1 MSGDARPADDIRL
14 TAWVT
19 GRVQGVGFRWW
30 TKSQAL
36 RLGLTGS
43 ASNLADGRVEVIAQG
58 PRRACEEL
66 AELLGS
72 AGTPGAVEH
81 VSTRYTEPRG
91 GLTGFRER

>member
-1 MSGDARPADDIRL
+1 MSDPEAVRL

-36 RLGLTGS
+36 RLGLVGS
-43 ASNLADGRVEVIAQG
+43 ASNLADGRVEVIAEG
-58 PRRACEEL
+58 PPAACAEL
-66 AELLGS
+66 TRLLGS
-72 AGTPGAVEH
+72 AETPGSVEH